1 MIQASTIH
9 DSLLA
14 VATAGA
20 AYTGTDA
27 VLQNLPQP
35 IPPQTNSMAAIIVS
49 VITGILAPIVKE
61 LIQEHRA
68 KRRAKKQSK
77 KDANTN

>member
-14 VATAGA
+14 VGAAGA

-27 VLQNLPQP
+27 VLQNLHQQL
-35 IPPQTNSMAAIIVS
+35 PPQTNSTAAIIVS
-49 VITGILAPIVKE
+49 ILTGIVAPIVKE
-61 LIQEHRA
+61 LIMEHRA
-68 KRRAKKQSK
+68 KRRAKKQK
-77 KDANTN
+77 KNADTN